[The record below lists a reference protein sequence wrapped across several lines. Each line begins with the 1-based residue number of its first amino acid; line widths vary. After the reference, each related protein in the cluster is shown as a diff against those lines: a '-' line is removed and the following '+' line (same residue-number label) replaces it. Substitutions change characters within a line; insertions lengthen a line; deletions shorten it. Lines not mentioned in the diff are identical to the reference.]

1 MLRDLLADMLF
12 LSRFSLKSVEVYVK
26 GLNIPKTTECHILWY
41 ATPIG
46 GITGRIVRLWG
57 HLSIN

>member
-26 GLNIPKTTECHILWY
+26 GLNDGMQYSL
-41 ATPIG
+41 
-46 GITGRIVRLWG
+46 VRDSSWRDYRENCSTLG
-57 HLSIN
+57 SP